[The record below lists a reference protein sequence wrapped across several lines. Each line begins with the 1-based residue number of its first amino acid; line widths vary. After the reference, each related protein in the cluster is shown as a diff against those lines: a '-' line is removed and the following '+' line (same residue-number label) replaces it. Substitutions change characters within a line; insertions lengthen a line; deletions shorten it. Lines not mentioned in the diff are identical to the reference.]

1 MKTIGSCLIVRTEPV
16 WKEGGR
22 PHTLGLV
29 GGKEGERPHPLGF
42 DRGKESERPHLLGFV
57 RGKEVL

>member
-1 MKTIGSCLIVRTEPV
+1 MKTIGSLIGRPNGPV
-16 WKEGGR
+16 WQEGGR
-22 PHTLGLV
+22 PHTLGFV

-42 DRGKESERPHLLGFV
+42 VRGKESERPHLVGFV

>member
-1 MKTIGSCLIVRTEPV
+1 MKTIVSLIDRPNGAGLEGS
-16 WKEGGR
+16 GR

-42 DRGKESERPHLLGFV
+42 ARGKESGRPHLLGFV